1 MAAPAPVSSSARMA
15 PAVSG
20 TAVSG
25 HGPPCGVRSA
35 PGLSPAMQE
44 VMHSLPLRV
53 LRYFRPVI
61 SFFII
66 IIILQVGKLPSIFN
80 AVSDMLFG

>member
-1 MAAPAPVSSSARMA
+1 
-15 PAVSG
+15 
-20 TAVSG
+20 
-25 HGPPCGVRSA
+25 
-35 PGLSPAMQE
+35 MQE
-44 VMHSLPLRV
+44 VMHSLSLRV